1 MLTARVC
8 SGELRSV
15 EGWEGSVLEPI
26 GPRVQPMARN
36 ARTMGAAYAILGV
49 IILAIAI
56 GCFLL
61 LATFVAEDM
70 TVLNLLVL
78 ALVALLGAL
87 GIVNGLHIWRVGRPN
102 ATVRLLTMLVGLAF
116 LGTLIAISQQR
127 LGR

>member
-1 MLTARVC
+1 
-8 SGELRSV
+8 
-15 EGWEGSVLEPI
+15 LEPI

-36 ARTMGAAYAILGV
+36 AKRMGAAYAILGA

-61 LATFVAEDM
+61 LAAFVAEDM

-87 GIVNGLHIWRVGRPN
+87 AIVNGVHIWRVGRPN
-102 ATVRLLTMLVGLAF
+102 ATVRSLTMLVGLAF
-116 LGTLIAISQQR
+116 LGTMIAINRQA
-127 LGR
+127 LGK